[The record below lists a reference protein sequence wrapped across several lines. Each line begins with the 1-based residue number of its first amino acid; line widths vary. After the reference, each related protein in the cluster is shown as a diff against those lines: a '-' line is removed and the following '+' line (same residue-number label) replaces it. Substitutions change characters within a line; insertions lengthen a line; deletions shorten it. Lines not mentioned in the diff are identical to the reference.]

1 MLCPKRNSKIEADPA
16 RSSVGYGKPP
26 THTRFRKGRSGNRK
40 GRPTGSKNYCVVLE
54 HVLKE
59 CVKLPD
65 GRVVSK
71 AEALVIRA
79 QHGALKGDPG
89 AIKVLDLFAEKLEL
103 TKPCENGEGRKYGYL
118 VVPKKLPRDEW
129 VKVAARALKHNLD
142 KIERIF
148 RHSPG
153 MVRSAALRRSALS
166 LLKTCSIGL
175 RSGEYAGR

>member
-1 MLCPKRNSKIEADPA
+1 MSKAKTKREDSPA

-26 THTRFRKGRSGNRK
+26 THTRFRKGRTGNRK

-79 QHGALKGDPG
+79 QHDALKGEPG
-89 AIKVLDLFAEKLEL
+89 ATKVLDLLAEKLEL
-103 TKPCENGEGRKYGYL
+103 TKPCENAEGRKYGYL
-118 VVPKKLPRDEW
+118 VVPRKLPRDEW
-129 VKVAARALKHNLD
+129 VKVAARALKHNLEPESD
-142 KIERIF
+142 PRFKRPEERPKITRKAN
-148 RHSPG
+148 RG
-153 MVRSAALRRSALS
+153 D
-166 LLKTCSIGL
+166 T
-175 RSGEYAGR
+175 